1 MWTFLW
7 TCILIVLWFNWLQM
21 KKKELSGG
29 PSLSMCEGGE
39 RRRNHRQTSEDLYTR
54 RVEGE
59 QVILDLKLEKRWED
73 WSFPLSG
80 LWIFRENFLYGFF
93 SWSVPSVTC
102 DCAHR
107 WSDIALRFEKIKW
120 LWLIRRET
128 TVKAERNGRKI
139 LSGCEKL
146 SKSQS
151 AEWTHGE
158 YSQAEVDIRAVT
170 IK

>member
-1 MWTFLW
+1 
-7 TCILIVLWFNWLQM
+7 
-21 KKKELSGG
+21 
-29 PSLSMCEGGE
+29 MCEGGE

-59 QVILDLKLEKRWED
+59 QVILDLKLEKRWKD
-73 WSFPLSG
+73 WSFALSS
-80 LWIFRENFLYGFF
+80 LWIFRENFFYGFF

-102 DCAHR
+102 DCAR
-107 WSDIALRFEKIKW
+107 WRSDFALRFEKIKW

-151 AEWTHGE
+151 TEWTYVE
-158 YSQAEVDIRAVT
+158 YSRIFVQWRIKKFLGFDLKGKLAREEIFKQKNCLFFAVNH
-170 IK
+170 